1 MKKKNIQLIILF
13 ASLSLAGIILTQL
26 FWMKNV
32 YRLKEDQMNGRVD
45 VALRRIVTELMVTRS
60 DTMMARMMQY
70 GTVCYNEPVSLMEML
85 DISLLDSLVRS
96 EMSWMDFPDDYA
108 YGIFHRKDGRL
119 MYSSGNHSGE
129 ELIQSRN
136 AVSLECLCKSD
147 PCMLGV
153 YIPGKQGMIIHQI
166 LIWLVLS
173 VVFLLVLAGAIFF
186 SILSVYQQ
194 KRLSQMKTD
203 FVNNMTHEFKTPIA
217 TISLASEM
225 LLKPQIHESPDKTK
239 RYASIIFD
247 ENLRLKHQVE
257 QVLKVAILDRGE
269 FELKFREL
277 NVHEVLEEVIRNYS
291 LIMKER
297 NGKFRTCMHARQYNL
312 LADRVHLVNVI
323 DNLIDN
329 AIKYSPGPPEVTL
342 STANKNSGILISVAD
357 KGSGISVEN
366 QRNIFRRF
374 YRVHTGNIHDIKGFG
389 LGLFYVKTMVEAHG
403 GSVSVTSELN
413 RGSRFDLYFPFDHVK
428 VNPAENEEQKANDQV
443 ITGGG

>member
-1 MKKKNIQLIILF
+1 VKKKNIQLIILF

-32 YRLKEDQMNGRVD
+32 YRLKEEQLNGKAD
-45 VALRRIVTELMVTRS
+45 VALRRIVTELMVTRN
-60 DTMMARMMQY
+60 DTMMARMMQF
-70 GTVCYNEPVSLMEML
+70 GTTCYNEPITLMDVL
-85 DISLLDSLVRS
+85 DIPVLDSLVRT
-96 EMSWMDFPDDYA
+96 ELSWMEFPGDYV

-119 MYSSGNHSGE
+119 LYSPGNNYRE
-129 ELIQSRN
+129 ELLHTQN

-153 YIPGKQGMIIHQI
+153 YMPGRHGMILRQI
-166 LIWLVLS
+166 LIWLILS
-173 VVFLLVLAGAIFF
+173 ILFLLVLAGAIFF
-186 SILSVYQQ
+186 SILSVYKQ

-247 ENLRLKHQVE
+247 ENIRLKHQVE
-257 QVLKVAILDRGE
+257 QVLKVAILDKGE
-269 FELKFREL
+269 FILKYHDL
-277 NVHEVLEEVIRNYS
+277 DVHEVLEEVIKNFS
-291 LIMKER
+291 LIMKEKD
-297 NGKFRTCMHARQYNL
+297 GKFRTCLHASQYHL
-312 LADRVHLVNVI
+312 QADRIHFISVI

-329 AIKYSPGPPEVTL
+329 AIKYSPGSPEVTI
-342 STANKNSGILISVAD
+342 STANRNDGILISVAD
-357 KGSGISVEN
+357 KGMGISIEN

-374 YRVHTGNIHDIKGFG
+374 YRVHTGNIHNIKGFG

-403 GSVSVTSELN
+403 GSVSISSELN
-413 RGSRFDLYFPFDHVK
+413 RGSRFDLFFPFGHVK
-428 VNPAENEEQKANDQV
+428 VNPTANEEQETKNQD
-443 ITGGG
+443 ITG